1 MTGVE
6 SICIFPEQP
15 NKDRYT
21 FHRGSGFLCFAM
33 PINHIMLL
41 CFCFGTRNF
50 LVLHRKKRG
59 APRFL
64 KKRFATP
71 PFSIVQ
77 NYIIGRVRGF
87 FSMAFKWFCSKTE
100 KVLPNRLIPS
110 CNFSSEW
117 VEKHRRSS
125 LVVGCSA

>member
-6 SICIFPEQP
+6 SICIFPKQP

-71 PFSIVQ
+71 PSD
-77 NYIIGRVRGF
+77 
-87 FSMAFKWFCSKTE
+87 
-100 KVLPNRLIPS
+100 
-110 CNFSSEW
+110 
-117 VEKHRRSS
+117 RRQKAT
-125 LVVGCSA
+125 LRSA

>member
-6 SICIFPEQP
+6 SICIFPKQP

-21 FHRGSGFLCFAM
+21 FHRGSGFLCFVI
-33 PINHIMLL
+33 PINRIMLL

-71 PFSIVQ
+71 PFFS
-77 NYIIGRVRGF
+77 GVR
-87 FSMAFKWFCSKTE
+87 
-100 KVLPNRLIPS
+100 KVKKQKAPMLDALKKPS
-110 CNFSSEW
+110 
-117 VEKHRRSS
+117 
-125 LVVGCSA
+125 